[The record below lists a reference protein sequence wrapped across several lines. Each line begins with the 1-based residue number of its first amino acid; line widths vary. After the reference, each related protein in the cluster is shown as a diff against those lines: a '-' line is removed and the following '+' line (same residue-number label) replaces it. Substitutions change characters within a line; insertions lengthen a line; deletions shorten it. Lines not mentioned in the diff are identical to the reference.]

1 MPPGRRRS
9 CHSPTSSREL
19 CTCERT
25 SVKQQRVSRGKK
37 RIRSRSLDLLC
48 CRPKTRLAE
57 HRRGLLRPLMRPK
70 VAHWIGAQRRAPL
83 RLRRLAGCLHR
94 LVSRRW
100 SLVAFGLETVMVSV
114 SEVIVVVY
122 ADTADQVR
130 FLFLFFPYE
139 AWVTAWEAGIFPA
152 VCRVRRGAVTLDGA
166 LRDVAEAS
174 LSLPTVESKTYLSM
188 GEPALPARL
197 PHRRPSSCAG
207 PRRAVVPGTSRC
219 SRNAEKQDAEIQS
232 EPTPKTYTCT
242 DLTWIKIKVDDS
254 RIRGAVQPSAFGH
267 SLLRICMPKM
277 FFARAIISALE
288 TLRCV
293 TRVGLDYP
301 QYSKVG

>member
-1 MPPGRRRS
+1 
-9 CHSPTSSREL
+9 
-19 CTCERT
+19 
-25 SVKQQRVSRGKK
+25 
-37 RIRSRSLDLLC
+37 
-48 CRPKTRLAE
+48 
-57 HRRGLLRPLMRPK
+57 
-70 VAHWIGAQRRAPL
+70 
-83 RLRRLAGCLHR
+83 
-94 LVSRRW
+94 
-100 SLVAFGLETVMVSV
+100 MVSV
-114 SEVIVVVY
+114 SEVIVVVS

-152 VCRVRRGAVTLDGA
+152 VCHVRRGAVTLDGA

-301 QYSKVG
+301 QRSDEPGPGEVG